1 MNAASKMSNL
11 ELRPAAWILA
21 PTGQVI
27 TNHVQA
33 KAANLQHH
41 TVGDKGVGG
50 LGVTGLNNS
59 LRNTTQ
65 VPRTIFEI
73 QTENCGATM
82 EF

>member
-1 MNAASKMSNL
+1 MHAATKMPNL

-27 TNHVQA
+27 TDHVQA

-50 LGVTGLNNS
+50 SVVTGLKNL

-73 QTENCGATM
+73 QTENCGAAT